1 MAFNIKENLHQNKDA
16 WVDMFHVLRRE
27 LYNIFTDRGV
37 LIVFFIAC
45 LVYPLVCG
53 YIYNRELL
61 YDIPVAV
68 VDESNSSL
76 SREYL
81 RKIDATSEVKIQ
93 SYCSSMEQ
101 AKKMQSVSK
110 VHGIIYIPK
119 DFSYNLNRGEQSVVG
134 VYADVTS
141 FFWYRNIMLA
151 CSYVSQSMGAE
162 IQVKN
167 LIASGTDYE
176 KAVSSVQPFKPT
188 QHLLYNPGGYP
199 SFILPIVL
207 ILVLQQT
214 LLIGIGMLTGKAT
227 ETNRLNTLI
236 PDNAHYKGVFRIIFG
251 RALAL
256 FITYLP
262 IVVYVLI
269 IIPKFFNLPQLVSS
283 PYEILWFITPF
294 LFSTILLGMTIGVFF
309 KNRENSIPFYLFM
322 SIPMLL
328 LSGLSWPREAMP
340 VFWEWFSRVIPS
352 TDAVNGFVRMTTMG
366 SSMSEISKEH
376 LWLWILSGVYFI
388 TTFFAYRWR
397 INKGNKEISQEE

>member
-1 MAFNIKENLHQNKDA
+1 MALNIKENLHQNKDA
-16 WVDMFHVLRRE
+16 WVDMFHILRRE

-68 VDESNSSL
+68 VDESKSSL

-101 AKKMQSVSK
+101 AKKMQSVSQ

-167 LIASGTDYE
+167 LIASGTDYK
-176 KAVSSVQPFKPT
+176 KAVSSVQPFKPN

-214 LLIGIGMLTGKAT
+214 LLIGIGMLTGKVT
-227 ETNRLNTLI
+227 ETNKLNTLI
-236 PDNAHYKGVFRIIFG
+236 PENAHYNGVFRIIFG

-256 FITYLP
+256 FITYIP

-283 PYEILWFITPF
+283 SYEILWFITPF

-340 VFWEWFSRVIPS
+340 IFWECFSHVLPS
-352 TDAVNGFVRMTTMG
+352 TDAANGFVRMTTMG

-397 INKGNKEISQEE
+397 INKSIREISQVE